1 MTMNR
6 TIANKR
12 GINLAL
18 TTTLAGTLLASCA
31 TGAPPSAAVSASKA
45 QEALAEGKQSKAI
58 THAEAAVLAE
68 PRNAEF
74 RATLASAY
82 LDAGRF
88 ESAARTFADAMELG
102 NGTPRVVLGRALALA
117 GAGKHA
123 EAAELLNTH
132 ESEIA
137 TADLGLA
144 LAISGQQQRGILLM
158 SNAIRGGE
166 NTAKMRQNLAY
177 SYALAG
183 QWREARLMA
192 QQDVPADKVGDRMTE
207 WAMMAQPEAW
217 QQRVAA
223 LLDVP
228 AGVRDT
234 GQPAQLALANNPA
247 VEQLFAEAAVPTA
260 EPAFTGFA
268 EPAKELPALASI
280 DPNVGIE
287 RAERPVLQPASMAP
301 AAAQAVQVA
310 QVTPRA
316 APQPAARRAPARVA
330 AASAPQANG
339 THRVQLG
346 SFLSE
351 ASARRAWNIYTKK
364 YPELAGHQMVITEA
378 VVRGKH
384 YWRVSAGGFAKAS
397 SVAMCGRV
405 KASGNNC
412 FAYDQSRPLPG
423 AINAAVQ
430 LARR

>member
-1 MTMNR
+1 MNR

-31 TGAPPSAAVSASKA
+31 TGAPPSAAVSASMA
-45 QEALAEGKQSKAI
+45 EEALAHGKQDKAI
-58 THAEAAVLAE
+58 SHAEAAVLAE

-88 ESAARTFADAMELG
+88 ASAATTFGDAMELG
-102 NGTPRVVLGRALALA
+102 NTSARTVLGRALALA

-123 EAAELLNTH
+123 EAAELLNKH
-132 ESEIA
+132 ESDIA

-144 LAISGQQQRGILLM
+144 LAISGQQERGILLM
-158 SNAIRGGE
+158 SNAIRRGE

-177 SYALAG
+177 SYALSG
-183 QWREARLMA
+183 RWREARLMA

-217 QQRVAA
+217 QQRVAS

-228 AGVRDT
+228 AGIRDT
-234 GQPAQLALANNPA
+234 GQPVQLALANNPG
-247 VEQLFAEAAVPTA
+247 VEQLAAEAAAPATA
-260 EPAFTGFA
+260 PELAPIAPRSA
-268 EPAKELPALASI
+268 ELPALASI
-280 DPNVGIE
+280 DPSADIE
-287 RAERPVLQPASMAP
+287 RPELQQASVVAP
-301 AAAQAVQVA
+301 PVQVA
-310 QVTPRA
+310 QAAPRVTPQAPTRA
-316 APQPAARRAPARVA
+316 APARA
-330 AASAPQANG
+330 AASAQEANG

-351 ASARRAWNIYTKK
+351 EGARRAWNIYTKK
-364 YPELAGHQMVITEA
+364 YPELAGRQMVITEA

-384 YWRVSAGGFAKAS
+384 YWRVSAAGFGKAS
-397 SVAMCGRV
+397 SAAMCGRV
-405 KASGNNC
+405 RSSGNSC

-423 AINAAVQ
+423 AIGGAVQ

>member
-1 MTMNR
+1 MNR
-6 TIANKR
+6 TTANKR
-12 GINLAL
+12 AINFAL
-18 TTTLAGTLLASCA
+18 TTTLAGTLLAGCA
-31 TGAPPSAAVSASKA
+31 TGAPPAAAVSASMA
-45 QEALAEGKQSKAI
+45 QEAMAQGKQGKAI

-88 ESAARTFADAMELG
+88 DSAAATFADTMELG
-102 NGTPRVVLGRALALA
+102 NSSPRVVLGRALALA

-123 EAAELLNTH
+123 EAAALLNSH
-132 ESEIA
+132 ETDIA

-144 LAISGQQQRGILLM
+144 LAISGQQQRGIMLM
-158 SNAIRGGE
+158 SNAIRRGE

-217 QQRVAA
+217 QQRVAT

-260 EPAFTGFA
+260 EPAFTQVT
-268 EPAKELPALASI
+268 EQPRELPALASI
-280 DPNVGIE
+280 DPS
-287 RAERPVLQPASMAP
+287 ADLDRPVLQHASAAPEPAP
-301 AAAQAVQVA
+301 VVQVA
-310 QVTPRA
+310 QATPSA
-316 APQPAARRAPARVA
+316 TPQPAARRAPARAV
-330 AASAPQANG
+330 AASAQQANG

-351 ASARRAWNIYTKK
+351 AGARRAWNIYTRK
-364 YPELAGHQMVITEA
+364 YPELAGHQMVISEA
-378 VVRGKH
+378 LVGGKR
-384 YWRVSAGGFAKAS
+384 YWRVSAAGFAKS
-397 SVAMCGRV
+397 SSAAMCGKVR
-405 KASGNNC
+405 AAGNTC
-412 FAYDQSRPLPG
+412 FAYDQNRPLPG
-423 AINAAVQ
+423 AVDTGVQ

>member
-1 MTMNR
+1 MNR

-12 GINLAL
+12 GIHIAL

-31 TGAPPSAAVSASKA
+31 TGTPPSAAISAGLA
-45 QEALAEGKQSKAI
+45 QEALAQGKQDKAI

-88 ESAARTFADAMELG
+88 DSAAATFSDAMELG
-102 NGTPRVVLGRALALA
+102 NGSPRVVLGRALALA

-123 EAAELLNTH
+123 EAAELLNKH
-132 ESEIA
+132 EGDIA

-144 LAISGQQQRGILLM
+144 LAISGQQQRGIMLM
-158 SNAIRGGE
+158 SNAIRRGE

-177 SYALAG
+177 SYALGG

-192 QQDVPADKVGDRMTE
+192 QQDVPADKVGDRMAE

-217 QQRVAA
+217 QQRVAT

-247 VEQLFAEAAVPTA
+247 IEQLFAEAAVPTA
-260 EPAFTGFA
+260 EPAFTEFA
-268 EPAKELPALASI
+268 EPSGELPALASI
-280 DPNVGIE
+280 DPSAGIE
-287 RAERPVLQPASMAP
+287 RIERPTLQPVSAAP
-301 AAAQAVQVA
+301 AVAPVVQVA
-310 QVTPRA
+310 QVAPRA
-316 APQPAARRAPARVA
+316 APQPSARRAPARAV
-330 AASAPQANG
+330 AASAQQANG

-351 ASARRAWNIYTKK
+351 ASARRAWNIYARK
-364 YPELAGHQMVITEA
+364 YPELSGHQMVISEA

-384 YWRVSAGGFAKAS
+384 YWRVSAAGFAKS
-397 SVAMCGRV
+397 SSTAMCGRV
-405 KASGNNC
+405 KASGNTC

-423 AINAAVQ
+423 AVDTGVQ

>member
-31 TGAPPSAAVSASKA
+31 TGTPPSAAVSASMA
-45 QEALAEGKQSKAI
+45 QEALAQGKQDKAI

-68 PRNAEF
+68 PRNADF

-88 ESAARTFADAMELG
+88 DSAAATFGDAMELG
-102 NGTPRVVLGRALALA
+102 KSSPRVVLGRALALA

-123 EAAELLNTH
+123 EAAALLNTH
-132 ESEIA
+132 ESDIA

-144 LAISGQQQRGILLM
+144 LAISGQQQRGIMLM
-158 SNAIRGGE
+158 SNAIRRGE

-217 QQRVAA
+217 QQRVAT

-228 AGVRDT
+228 SGVRDT
-234 GQPAQLALANNPA
+234 GQPSQLALANNPA

-260 EPAFTGFA
+260 EPAFTDIA
-268 EPAKELPALASI
+268 EPSRELPALASI
-280 DPNVGIE
+280 DPNAGIE
-287 RAERPVLQPASMAP
+287 TIERPALQPVSATHVAAP
-301 AAAQAVQVA
+301 VVQVA
-310 QVTPRA
+310 QAAPSA
-316 APQPAARRAPARVA
+316 APQPAARRAPARPA
-330 AASAPQANG
+330 AASAQQANG

-351 ASARRAWNIYTKK
+351 ASARRAWNIYARK
-364 YPELAGHQMVITEA
+364 YPELSGHQMVITEA
-378 VVRGKH
+378 VVRGKR
-384 YWRVSAGGFAKAS
+384 YWRVSAAGFAKAS
-397 SVAMCGRV
+397 SAAMCGRV
-405 KASGNNC
+405 RASGNTC

-423 AINAAVQ
+423 AVETGTQ